1 MLTVFVALV
10 NLDQRAFVKPPGVFR
25 PRLVAG
31 LPVGEYSIAEEA
43 DDVISD
49 ALIEEARLAQLFGSL
64 RLGGGTA
71 DVRSQAGVV
80 RSLIGILS
88 LIGDDGRLDD
98 SIPPLGDDPH
108 GGLVID
114 NLIDGHP

>member
-1 MLTVFVALV
+1 LTVFVVLV
-10 NLDQRAFVKPPGVFR
+10 NLDQRAFVKPPGVFSQ
-25 PRLVAG
+25 RLVAG
-31 LPVGEYSIAEEA
+31 LPIGEYSIAEEA

-64 RLGGGTA
+64 RLGGGSA

-80 RSLIGILS
+80 CSLIGIS
-88 LIGDDGRLDD
+88 ELIGDDGQMDD

>member
-1 MLTVFVALV
+1 M
-10 NLDQRAFVKPPGVFR
+10 NLDQRAFVKPPGVFH
-25 PRLVAG
+25 PRLVVG

-49 ALIEEARLAQLFGSL
+49 ALIEEAGLDQLFGSL

-71 DVRSQAGVV
+71 DVRSQAGIV
-80 RSLIGILS
+80 RSLNGIS
-88 LIGDDGRLDD
+88 GLIDDNGRLDD

-114 NLIDGHP
+114 NLIDGHS